1 VEKMKLQFYLEKLR
15 DSEVFKKFMK
25 ENPKAFLC
33 SCFFSIDFVEKDNK
47 VHLDYYVPNS
57 KQVFGFQLEKNC
69 EKALIETR
77 EDYLPEKI
85 SEKIDFELKDI
96 EQLLTKKMKGEKIQ
110 EKIQKIFISLQ
121 RVGGKDSLVGTI
133 FISAMG
139 LISFEIELSSK
150 KIISFQKKSFLDFF
164 KILKK

>member
-1 VEKMKLQFYLEKLR
+1 MNFQFYMEKLR
-15 DSEVFKKFMK
+15 ASEIFKKFIK

-47 VHLDYYVPNS
+47 VHFDYYIPNS
-57 KQVFGFQLEKNC
+57 KQMFSFKLEKEC
-69 EKALIETR
+69 EKELIQTR
-77 EDYLPEKI
+77 EDFLPERI
-85 SEKIDFELKDI
+85 SENIDFELKDI
-96 EQLLTKKMKGEKIQ
+96 EKILNERMKKENIQ
-110 EKIQKIFISLQ
+110 EKAQKVFISLQ
-121 RVGGKDSLVGTI
+121 RVRKKEVLIGTM

-139 LISFEIELSSK
+139 MISFEIELSSK

>member
-1 VEKMKLQFYLEKLR
+1 MNFQFYIEKLR
-15 DSEVFKKFMK
+15 ASEIFKQFIK
-25 ENPKAFLC
+25 ENSKAFLC

-47 VHLDYYVPNS
+47 IHFDYYIPNS
-57 KQVFGFQLEKNC
+57 KGMFSFKLEKEC
-69 EKALIETR
+69 EKELIQTR
-77 EDYLPEKI
+77 EDFLPEKI

-96 EQLLTKKMKGEKIQ
+96 EKIITERMKKENIQ
-110 EKIQKIFISLQ
+110 EKVQKIFISLQ
-121 RVGGKDSLVGTI
+121 RTKGKDSLIGTV

-139 LISFEIELSSK
+139 MITFEMALSSK